1 MAEFVKE
8 GGTDLEALLKSLDAD
23 LDEIATLAK
32 SVLQSQPVAKADD
45 EEGEEG
51 DADAL
56 PDQAQDLVHAADEGG
71 DTDTLEAY
79 AQKLSEEEL
88 NSILTA
94 LMDEYD
100 ARTGEPNE
108 SGIPQEAAQ
117 DVQEAPQEAQEGQE
131 GQDQVGNPEDM
142 EKMGGLPPPG
152 IGGAGMVDPMLG
164 KEGDLPPETDP
175 MADPMG
181 GGAPEGDMGMD
192 PGMGAEGDMMPP
204 EGDMGGEAPMS
215 EQEIL
220 QAVSEL
226 SPEERQRLINALQNV
241 EAGVAQKS
249 LKLPAKALS
258 DKEADGGEE
267 KSSVALAKSLEA
279 ISARLT
285 KIEKANQ
292 ELLRKSAV
300 KPSVPSTPKED
311 RPVRKYADVNS
322 QVKVL
327 EKSEN
332 NESKLSGMEL
342 ANWLIAEQRKGNRL
356 VKSILVTRANLAK
369 SEEDVTGLYKE
380 LNTLGILPPRK

>member
-8 GGTDLEALLKSLDAD
+8 GGTDVEALLKSLDAD

-32 SVLQSQPVAKADD
+32 SVLQAQPVAKAEN

-88 NSILTA
+88 SAILTA

-100 ARTGEPNE
+100 TRTGDPNE
-108 SGIPQEAAQ
+108 SGIPQEAPQ
-117 DVQEAPQEAQEGQE
+117 DVQEGSQEAQEGQE
-131 GQDQVGNPEDM
+131 GQEGQIGAPEDM
-142 EKMGGLPPPG
+142 EKMNGLPPPG
-152 IGGAGMVDPMLG
+152 IGGPGMVDPMLG

-175 MADPMG
+175 MA
-181 GGAPEGDMGMD
+181 APEGDMGMD

-204 EGDMGGEAPMS
+204 EGDMGMDAPMS
-215 EQEIL
+215 EEEVL

-241 EAGVAQKS
+241 ETGVAQKS

-258 DKEADGGEE
+258 DKQADGGEE
-267 KSSVALAKSLEA
+267 KSSVALAKSLES
-279 ISARLT
+279 ISQRLA
-285 KIEKANQ
+285 KIEKTNQ
-292 ELLRKSAV
+292 ELLSKSAV
-300 KPSVPSTPKED
+300 KPPVPSTPKD
-311 RPVRKYADVNS
+311 QRPVRRYADANTE
-322 QVKVL
+322 VKVL

-332 NESKLSGMEL
+332 NESRMTGMEL
-342 ANWLIAEQRKGNRL
+342 ANWLISEQRKGNRL